1 MAPIRLSMDMKKVRH
16 FLCGFLFGAVGV
28 YWYTFAAEDTLQ
40 HVLSWLESA
49 ADEYRATHD
58 VPEADSG
65 WGHHKKDAGN
75 RL

>member
-1 MAPIRLSMDMKKVRH
+1 MDMKKARH
-16 FLCGFLFGAVGV
+16 FLCGLVCGAAGM
-28 YWYTFAAEDTLQ
+28 YWYTVAAESTLER
-40 HVLSWLESA
+40 VLLWLESA

-65 WGHHKKDAGN
+65 WRTHKKDTGD